1 MTKKL
6 KILSV
11 DDSKS
16 IHAYLQQCLEPITEK
31 IEHVFNGV
39 EAVERLRNDLDAFDL
54 IILDWE
60 MPFKDGP
67 TTFKEL
73 KELGLKTP
81 VMMLSSKSRPEDI
94 MQMLEQG
101 VAEYMMKPFTQD
113 IVLDKINQV
122 IH

>member
-16 IHAYLQQCLEPITEK
+16 IHAYLQQCLEPITEN
-31 IEHVFNGV
+31 IEHVYNGE
-39 EAVERLRNDLDAFDL
+39 EAIARLKNDLNAFDL

-60 MPFKDGP
+60 MPLKDGP

-73 KELGLKTP
+73 KAMGLKTP

-94 MQMLEQG
+94 MQMLEAG

-122 IH
+122 IN

>member
-1 MTKKL
+1 MTKKI

-60 MPFKDGP
+60 MPLKDGP

>member
-16 IHAYLQQCLEPITEK
+16 IHSYLQQCLEPITER
-31 IEHVFNGV
+31 IEHVYNGV
-39 EAVERLRNDLDAFDL
+39 EAIDRLKNDINAFDL

-60 MPFKDGP
+60 MPLKDGP

-122 IH
+122 IN

>member
-31 IEHVFNGV
+31 IEHVYNGE
-39 EAVERLRNDLDAFDL
+39 EAIARLQNDLNAFDL

-60 MPFKDGP
+60 MPLKDGP
-67 TTFKEL
+67 ATFKEL
-73 KELGLKTP
+73 KEMGLKTP

-94 MQMLEQG
+94 MQMLEAG
-101 VAEYMMKPFTQD
+101 VADYMMKPFTAD

-122 IH
+122 IN

>member
-1 MTKKL
+1 MTKKF

-31 IEHVFNGV
+31 IEHVYNGE
-39 EAVERLRNDLDAFDL
+39 EAIARLHNDLNAFDL

-60 MPFKDGP
+60 MPLKDGP

-73 KELGLKTP
+73 KAMGLKTP

-94 MQMLEQG
+94 MQMLEAG
-101 VAEYMMKPFTQD
+101 VADYMMKPFTAD

-122 IH
+122 IN

>member
-16 IHAYLQQCLEPITEK
+16 IHAYLQQCLGPITEK
-31 IEHVFNGV
+31 IEHVYNGV

-60 MPFKDGP
+60 MPLKDGP

-122 IH
+122 IN